1 MWFKYGLMIYKLLAH
16 GCAQGIIEVVKASW
30 VIRKSEKKLSF
41 FSLSQIFGVPLHLE
55 VTCAWFI

>member
-1 MWFKYGLMIYKLLAH
+1 MWFKYGLMIYKLL
-16 GCAQGIIEVVKASW
+16 AQGIIEVVKASW